1 MDASMKPMISVK
13 LSSLELFLKFVC
25 LLFGISKTS
34 AVRYMKSK
42 VRPFDDILR
51 SNYCKESQWA
61 SKLQQLT
68 QNINAEFFSSGLA

>member
-13 LSSLELFLKFVC
+13 LSSLELFLK